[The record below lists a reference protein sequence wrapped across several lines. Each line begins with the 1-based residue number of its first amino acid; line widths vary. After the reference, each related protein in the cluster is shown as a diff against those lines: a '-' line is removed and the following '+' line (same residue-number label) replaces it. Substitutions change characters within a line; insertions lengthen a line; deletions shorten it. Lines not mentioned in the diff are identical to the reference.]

1 MVITIAKL
9 SLAEA
14 AVSKGTDKQ
23 LEVGATNQGGGVS
36 SSSSFRQQASIGDA
50 TSGVRIA
57 SAKFHIFPGFLGA
70 SLSATAAPPIT
81 EIDLVVLSAKT
92 EPMGLV
98 ITPKAWQ
105 RDHDPLFL
113 WEPPPTGAE
122 VAGYSYAIDAA
133 PDTVVDTTS
142 TSFNVAT
149 ASPNTLADGV
159 RTFTVQAIN
168 TAGNAGK
175 PISLELWVDTTPP
188 QVLGY
193 TPIPGTM
200 TNAAPSV
207 TATVSDGG
215 SGVSQAASSI
225 SINGGATTV
234 SYDATAGVLKA
245 AGGAWKEGANSVE
258 LRVADAAGN
267 AQTPLVWSLTLDTK
281 PPTGTVVIN
290 GDAAM
295 TTNLYVT
302 LGLDGSDATSGLS
315 SVLISNDALT
325 GFVQE
330 PYTAL
335 RKLWK
340 LAAIRGTQTVYVK
353 FVDVAG
359 NIGSPVSDEI
369 ELVLLSPETV
379 IASGPAGFT
388 QNQTASFTFKCPE
401 EHCLFAYA
409 FDNDEWSDWSVATS
423 AAVAGLVLGNHYFRV
438 KAAKDVNGTAGI
450 QPDEEDPSPAERT
463 WVIGVEPSILTVPKG
478 PHIKLWR
485 LE

>member
-1 MVITIAKL
+1 MAKWYL
-9 SLAEA
+9 VPGVEA
-14 AVSKGTDKQ
+14 AVSKGTDKE
-23 LEVGATNQGGGVS
+23 LEAGATNQGGGTS
-36 SSSSFRQQASIGDA
+36 SSSSFRQQASVGDA
-50 TSGVRIA
+50 TAGVRIA
-57 SAKFHIFPGFLGA
+57 SARFRIFPGFLGA
-70 SLSATAAPPIT
+70 SLSASAALPVT
-81 EIDLVVLSAKT
+81 EIDLLVLSAKT
-92 EPMGLV
+92 EPMGLTM
-98 ITPKAWQ
+98 TPKTWQ
-105 RDHDPLFL
+105 ADRDPLYL

-122 VAGYSYAIDAA
+122 VAGYSYAMDAT

-149 ASPNTLADGV
+149 ATPNTLADGV

-168 TAGNAGK
+168 SAGNAGK

-188 QVLGY
+188 TVVSY
-193 TPIPGTM
+193 SPSPGTL

-207 TATVSDGG
+207 TTTVSDAG
-215 SGVSQAASSI
+215 SGVNQATSSI
-225 SINGGATTV
+225 LVNGNPATL
-234 SYDATAGVLKA
+234 SYDAATGVLTA
-245 AGGAWKEGANSVE
+245 TGGAWKEGANSLE
-258 LRVADAAGN
+258 LRVADAVGN
-267 AQTPLVWSLTLDTK
+267 AQAPLVWSVTLDTK

-290 GDAAM
+290 AGASM
-295 TTNLYVT
+295 TTSVYVT
-302 LGLDGSDATSGLS
+302 LGLDGADATSGLS

-340 LAAIRGTQTVYVK
+340 LAAIRGTQKVYVK

-359 NIGSPVSDEI
+359 NISSPASDEI
-369 ELVLLSPETV
+369 ELVLLSPETI

-388 QNQTASFTFKCPE
+388 QNQTAAFTFKCPE
-401 EHCLFAYA
+401 ENCVFAYA
-409 FDNDEWSDWSVATS
+409 FDNDAWSDWNAGTS
-423 AAVAGLVLGNHYFRV
+423 ATKAGLVFGNHYFRV
-438 KAAKDVNGTAGI
+438 KAAKDLNGTAGI
-450 QPDEEDPSPAERT
+450 QLDEEDPSPAERT